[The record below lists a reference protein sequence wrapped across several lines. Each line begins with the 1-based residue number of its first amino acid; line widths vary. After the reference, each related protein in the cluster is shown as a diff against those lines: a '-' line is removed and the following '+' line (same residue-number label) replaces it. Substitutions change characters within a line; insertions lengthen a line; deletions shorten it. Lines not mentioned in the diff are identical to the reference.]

1 MTADKSA
8 QIEALRREA
17 SGCRAC
23 PLWKNATQTVFGEG
37 PVEAD
42 ILFVGEQPG
51 DREDQAGHP
60 FVGPAGRMLDKA
72 LEEAGVDRKRAYV
85 TNAVKHFKFEPRGKL
100 RLHKKPNVGEINVC
114 KRWLFGEIDVL
125 KPRLVVALGATAAQS
140 LRGPRGA
147 DRQESGRDA
156 HSGEWTSGVRDR
168 PPLLASPRAGRGGQ
182 ARRLCAFRGGSPRRR
197 RARGGGRTGRGAAG
211 RRAVRV
217 GIAGHALAR
226 GPVKKL
232 PALDP
237 QRGPSSRAVPS
248 SAPPPRRS
256 VAPAPPPCRAC

>member
-140 LRGPRGA
+140 L
-147 DRQESGRDA
+147 
-156 HSGEWTSGVRDR
+156 
-168 PPLLASPRAGRGGQ
+168 
-182 ARRLCAFRGGSPRRR
+182 
-197 RARGGGRTGRGAAG
+197 
-211 RRAVRV
+211 
-217 GIAGHALAR
+217 AGHAVPIGRNWGATLTLGNGLR
-226 GPVKKL
+226 VFVTVH
-232 PALDP
+232 
-237 QRGPSSRAVPS
+237 PSSLLRVPDEADRHAAYAHFVEDLRAVGALAAAGERVG
-248 SAPPPRRS
+248 APQ
-256 VAPAPPPCRAC
+256 VAAQ